1 MTDERNTHAP
11 MTAPPRLEID
21 WALYA
26 SMLEDMEASEEE
38 KRELIAILW
47 NIVVAFV
54 DLGFGISA
62 TQQACGETGLDRL
75 DPAAALL
82 EWDRE
87 EPHGR
92 PE

>member
-1 MTDERNTHAP
+1 MTDEHDTHAP
-11 MTAPPRLEID
+11 MTALPRLEID
-21 WALYA
+21 WALYSA
-26 SMLEDMEASEEE
+26 MLEDMEASDEE

-54 DLGFGISA
+54 DLGFGISS
-62 TQQACGETGLDRL
+62 TQQACGELGLDRL

-82 EWDRE
+82 EWGRE
-87 EPHGR
+87 EPCGR